1 MRGCSRSELLMASLK
16 GKEMCSSCFRETGY
30 CCILCSNP
38 FCNRCSVFEEDKGSP
53 GWVMGRSVAYCQ
65 TCYEQKQLTAVD
77 VTKSRCTADK
87 SDISCTS
94 TPDDKAD
101 QSTTDEPSPLKRY
114 VNEFE
119 IDRLE
124 DIVDWE

>member
-1 MRGCSRSELLMASLK
+1 MRGCSRSELIMASLK
-16 GKEMCSSCFRETGY
+16 AKEMCSSCFRETGY

-38 FCNRCSVFEEDKGSP
+38 FCNRCSVFEEDEGSP

-77 VTKSRCTADK
+77 VTTSRCTADK

-101 QSTTDEPSPLKRY
+101 QSTTDEPSPLKR
-114 VNEFE
+114 
-119 IDRLE
+119 
-124 DIVDWE
+124 

>member
-1 MRGCSRSELLMASLK
+1 MYFLPTIQHFRDTCHARLFPPRVNNGVAK

-38 FCNRCSVFEEDKGSP
+38 FCNRCSVFEEDEGSP

-77 VTKSRCTADK
+77 VTTSRCTADK

-101 QSTTDEPSPLKRY
+101 QSTTDEPSPLKR
-114 VNEFE
+114 
-119 IDRLE
+119 
-124 DIVDWE
+124 